1 MRGTMSTYTQ
11 LTQEERYQIHA
22 LMKAGHNPTEIAE
35 VLGRHK
41 STIGR
46 ELKRNR
52 GLRGYR
58 PRQAQELAH
67 SRRQMAYH
75 ARISTAHWNRVEEL
89 LRQDWSPEQV
99 SGWLLREEGITI
111 SHEWIYQYV
120 YADKRDGG
128 DLHKHLRCQ
137 KPRRKRY
144 GSYDRRGQIKGRVCI
159 DERPAVVERRSRIG
173 DWEADTVIGKP
184 GGTVLVTL
192 AERKTRQ
199 SILALSPDKSAKA
212 VRKAI
217 IGALQPHAARVHTI
231 TYDNGKEF
239 AHHTEIASALDAS
252 GYFAHPY
259 HSWERGLN
267 ENMNGLIRQYL
278 PKGKS
283 FDSLTQEDIQHIMD
297 KLNNRPRKCL
307 GFKTPNQV
315 FFGINPPVALA
326 S

>member
-1 MRGTMSTYTQ
+1 MKTYTQ
-11 LTQEERYQIHA
+11 LTREERYQIYA
-22 LMKAGHNPTEIAE
+22 LIKAEHTQTQIAE
-35 VLGRHK
+35 ILGRYK
-41 STIGR
+41 STISR
-46 ELKRNR
+46 ELRRNR

-58 PRQAQELAH
+58 PKQAQGLAQQ
-67 SRRQMAYH
+67 RREGASQD
-75 ARISTAHWNRVEEL
+75 RITTSQWERVEQL

-99 SGWLLREEGITI
+99 SGWLKREEDLAI
-111 SHEWIYQYV
+111 SHEWIYLYV
-120 YADKRDGG
+120 YEDKRAGG
-128 DLHKHLRCQ
+128 DLYKHLRCQ

-144 GSYDRRGQIKGRVCI
+144 GSNDRRGQIKGRVSI
-159 DERPAVVERRSRIG
+159 DERPDVVEQRTRVG

-184 GGTVLVTL
+184 GGAVLVTL
-192 AERKTRQ
+192 AERATRQ
-199 SILALSPDKSAKA
+199 SILALSADKSAKS
-212 VRKAI
+212 VKDAI
-217 IGALQPHAARVHTI
+217 IGAVGPLAGQVHTI

-239 AHHTEIASALDAS
+239 AHHGEIASALDCT

-283 FDSLTQEDIQHIMD
+283 FDSLTHSDVQRIMD

-307 GFKTPNQV
+307 GYRTPNQV
-315 FFGINPPVALA
+315 FFGTNPPVALA

>member
-1 MRGTMSTYTQ
+1 MSTYTQ

-22 LMKAGHNPTEIAE
+22 LMKAGHDQTDIAF
-35 VLGRHK
+35 VLGRDK
-41 STIGR
+41 STISR
-46 ELKRNR
+46 EINRNR

-58 PRQAQELAH
+58 PKQAQELAW
-67 SRRQMAYH
+67 SRRQTAHH
-75 ARISTAHWNRVEEL
+75 ARISAEHWGRVEEL
-89 LRQDWSPEQV
+89 LGQDWSPEQV
-99 SGWLLREEGITI
+99 SEWLVREEGIAV

-120 YADKRDGG
+120 YTDKHHGG

-144 GSYDRRGQIKGRVCI
+144 GSHDRRGQIKGRVCI

-184 GGTVLVTL
+184 GGAVLVTL

-199 SILALSPDKSAKA
+199 SILVLSPDKSAISVK
-212 VRKAI
+212 KAI
-217 IGALQPHAARVHTI
+217 IGALRPLAAHVHTI

-239 AHHTEIASALDAS
+239 AHHTDIASALDAQ

-283 FDSLTQEDIQHIMD
+283 FDSLTQDDIQRIMD

-307 GFKTPNQV
+307 GYRTPNQV